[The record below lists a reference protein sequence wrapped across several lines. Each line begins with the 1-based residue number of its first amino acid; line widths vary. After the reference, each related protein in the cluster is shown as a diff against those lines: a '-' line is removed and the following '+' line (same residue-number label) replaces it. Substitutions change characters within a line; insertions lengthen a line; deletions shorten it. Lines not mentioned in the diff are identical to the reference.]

1 MISQN
6 MQHPTQQDWSNA
18 KRVLRYLKGTTD
30 LGITYNKN
38 GNPNLEAFSDS
49 DWGTQETIKNWSNF
63 VFCWGSH

>member
-38 GNPNLEAFSDS
+38 GNPNL
-49 DWGTQETIKNWSNF
+49 
-63 VFCWGSH
+63 GSIF